1 MRSLVSG
8 QKCVH
13 SHSIWFSFA
22 SKTGFYSFRVVP
34 WLRKHT
40 KEINCTVW
48 FSHSPSIF
56 DRSFEM
62 CGGTHE
68 KKTVKFFW
76 FTCSPGIYTCTH
88 RRATYTSVRSPE
100 HLSLWAIYDQRD
112 SNEWTKKMP
121 SNLRLQIGK
130 LIEIHYIQFG
140 NSFTHTHAHQYHI
153 QMMLRMWN
161 PSNIDNIY
169 L

>member
-1 MRSLVSG
+1 MRSLVSER
-8 QKCVH
+8 KCVH

-112 SNEWTKKMP
+112 SNEWTKK
-121 SNLRLQIGK
+121 NAIKLKTTDWQINR
-130 LIEIHYIQFG
+130 
-140 NSFTHTHAHQYHI
+140 NSLYSVWQLFHTHARTPIPY
-153 QMMLRMWN
+153 
-161 PSNIDNIY
+161 SNDASHVKPIKNR
-169 L
+169 

>member
-8 QKCVH
+8 RKCVH

-76 FTCSPGIYTCTH
+76 FTRSPGIHLYTGEQHIQACVH
-88 RRATYTSVRSPE
+88 RSTFHFEQFMINETVTNEQKKSIEHKTTDWQINRNSLYSVWQ
-100 HLSLWAIYDQRD
+100 L
-112 SNEWTKKMP
+112 
-121 SNLRLQIGK
+121 
-130 LIEIHYIQFG
+130 F
-140 NSFTHTHAHQYHI
+140 HTRAHQYHI

-161 PSNIDNIY
+161 PSKIDNIY